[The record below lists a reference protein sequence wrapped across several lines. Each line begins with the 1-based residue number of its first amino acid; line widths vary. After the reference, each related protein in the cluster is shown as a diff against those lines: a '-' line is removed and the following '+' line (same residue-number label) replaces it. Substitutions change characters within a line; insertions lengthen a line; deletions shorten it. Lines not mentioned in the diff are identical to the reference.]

1 VRRLLIIGL
10 AVALVAAGGYAL
22 WGGRPYRVSVA
33 LASATNVV
41 QGAPV
46 QVNGFEAGKISTLEV
61 RDGKAFLDLDLNG
74 DFAPLHD
81 GAVVTV
87 IWKAV
92 LSERRVQIEDGPA
105 SMAEIPSGTVLESVM
120 PKPTELDQILNKLD
134 APTRADL
141 ASFVRRLDS
150 TLDGSEA
157 DINATL
163 RSAGPALG
171 SLGSVL
177 EALGT
182 DGPAIKALVTRLN
195 GMLTTLA
202 DREQNVRTVVSEL
215 SRMSSAT
222 VQRRTELADTLKE
235 LAPTLE
241 QATITLGHVPG
252 VVAEAKPLLDDLHPA
267 TERLPSFARNA
278 RPLLA
283 DLRPLTAE
291 LRPTLE
297 AARVLLDSTPGLLDT
312 ATDTLPA
319 LGSAVGMLAEPLQY
333 LRPYTPELAGFLS
346 NWNSAFANYDSNGK
360 YARVHGMEG
369 TTSFDATPGFVPPGI
384 TYDPYPL
391 PGAIVDEPW
400 ADAFGSGMR

>member
-1 VRRLLIIGL
+1 ML
-10 AVALVAAGGYAL
+10 LVAAGVVL
-22 WGGRPYRVSVA
+22 SGGQPYRVSVA

-41 QGAPV
+41 KGAPI
-46 QVNGFEAGKISTLEV
+46 QVNGFEAGTVSSIAV
-61 RDGKAFLDLDLNG
+61 RDGQALLELDMDSDL
-74 DFAPLHD
+74 APLHE

-105 SMAEIPSGTVLESVM
+105 TGLELPSGTRLPSGM
-120 PKPTELDQILNKLD
+120 PKPTELDQVLNELD
-134 APTRADL
+134 EPTRAEL
-141 ASFVRRLDS
+141 ASFVRRLD
-150 TLDGSEA
+150 TTFDGSEA

-177 EALGT
+177 QALGT
-182 DGPAIKALVTRLN
+182 DGPAIQALVTRLD

-202 DREQNVRTVVSEL
+202 SREQDVRTVVEEL
-215 SRMSSAT
+215 SRTSSAM
-222 VQRRTELADTLKE
+222 VQRRVELAGTLDA

-241 QATITLGHVPG
+241 QANLTLGRVPG
-252 VVAEAKPLLDDLHPA
+252 VVSESKPLLADLRSA

-297 AARVLLDSTPGLLDT
+297 AARLLLDSTPGLLDT
-312 ATDTLPA
+312 ATGTLPA
-319 LGSAVGMLAEPLQY
+319 LSAALGMLEQPVDY
-333 LRPYTPELAGFLS
+333 LRPYTPETAGFLS
-346 NWNSAFANYDSNGK
+346 NWNSSFANYDSNGK
-360 YARVHGMEG
+360 YARVFGMEG
-369 TTSFDATPGFVPPGI
+369 TSSFDENPGFVPPGI

-391 PGAIVDEPW
+391 PGAIVEEPW
-400 ADAFGSGMR
+400 ADAFGSGIR